1 MQPNSNSQSR
11 TRHSAELAQS
21 YSFEEVILLFLQHA
35 KIHKR
40 SYANDLCRTRT
51 LRRHFADYDLSR
63 LTSVQ
68 ISGYAA
74 QRLAAGMSHATINR
88 ELMLLSAAISH
99 AKKTQGWELPN
110 PIRPCLLTEPP
121 GRVRWLSKSDA
132 QRLIAV
138 ARQQPKAPYLA
149 DFVVLALHT
158 GCRSG
163 ELLNLEWPR
172 VDLARSILL
181 LEAQHTKTAQR
192 RTVPLNSHALSALQS
207 RLAWRDAHYPAS
219 AHVFLSRSG
228 QPILSIKKSFASA
241 LAAAGI
247 SDFRIHDLRHT
258 CAAWLVTAGVP
269 LIVVRDLLGHASITI
284 TEIYAHL
291 APDNVRQAL
300 SLLDA

>member
-1 MQPNSNSQSR
+1 MYANSKSSTSR
-11 TRHSAELAQS
+11 TCRILEDAKPHA
-21 YSFEEVILLFLQHA
+21 FEEVILVFLKHS

-40 SYANDLCRTRT
+40 SHRDDVCRART
-51 LRRHFADYDLSR
+51 LYSYFAGANLTA

-68 ISGYAA
+68 VSGYAA
-74 QRLAAGMSHATINR
+74 QRLEAGLSHATINR

-99 AKKTQGWELPN
+99 AQKTQGWELPN
-110 PIRPCLLTEPP
+110 PIRSCLLTEPP

-132 QRLIAV
+132 QHLIQA
-138 ARQQPKAPYLA
+138 ARRITQAPYLA
-149 DFVVLALHT
+149 DFILLALHT

-163 ELLNLEWPR
+163 ELFGLEWSR
-172 VDLARSILL
+172 VDLARSIFL

-192 RTVPLNSHALSALQS
+192 RTVPLNNHALSALQS

-219 AHVFLSRSG
+219 SHVFLSPSG
-228 QPILSIKKSFASA
+228 QPIFSVRKSFASA

-247 SDFRIHDLRHT
+247 SDFHVHDLRHT

-269 LIVVRDLLGHASITI
+269 LIVVRDLLGHASITT

-300 SLLDA
+300 TCLE

>member
-1 MQPNSNSQSR
+1 
-11 TRHSAELAQS
+11 
-21 YSFEEVILLFLQHA
+21 VILLFLQHA

-51 LRRHFADYDLSR
+51 LRRHFADCDLSR

-138 ARQQPKAPYLA
+138 ALQQPKAPYLA

-163 ELLNLEWPR
+163 ELLNLEWSR

-192 RTVPLNSHALSALQS
+192 RTVPLNSHALHALQS

-228 QPILSIKKSFASA
+228 QPILSVKKSFASA

-269 LIVVRDLLGHASITI
+269 LIVVRDLLGHASITT